1 MKSQNTQLRAWSSN
15 VAQVETDALEVWSR
29 PLLTIVVG
37 FGLAASAL
45 LADRVAPPGWRDALE
60 LAALGGLVATAVITL
75 WRTRGARADE
85 LAGRI
90 VTQVARARALV
101 TALPAD
107 VRAAVSDDLGR
118 LSRAINPAIVAT
130 LTALAVLVCAL
141 AVAATASLTGTLVPE
156 LGLLNIAC
164 SLTLAALLLPGYVR
178 LLTLTAAQTLE
189 QRAILVE
196 RLSEIASRR

>member
-1 MKSQNTQLRAWSSN
+1 MKSRITQLRAWSSN

-37 FGLAASAL
+37 FGLAATAL
-45 LADRVAPPGWRDALE
+45 LADRVAPAGWRDALE
-60 LAALGGLVATAVITL
+60 LAALGGLVATAVMTL

-101 TALPAD
+101 SALPAD

-118 LSRAINPAIVAT
+118 LSRAISPAIVAT

-141 AVAATASLTGTLVPE
+141 AVAATARLTGTLVPE
-156 LGLLNIAC
+156 LGLLNIAG
-164 SLTLAALLLPGYVR
+164 SLALAGLLLPGYVR